1 MMNEYDLIQLYK
13 MINDLKK
20 RVESLEALLA
30 SNKHGD

>member
-1 MMNEYDLIQLYK
+1 MSDFDIIQLYK
-13 MINDLKK
+13 MINDLKR